1 MCSDAKLILQKKQGG
16 RATTSLV
23 SLSYK
28 SPASAVALRGTGVT
42 HATLPDYSLNSLK
55 WPAIHA
61 AIMSEL
67 WRSAKIFYIHP
78 VLLWVT
84 VNTPRIN
91 VQALSAA

>member
-1 MCSDAKLILQKKQGG
+1 MRPDAELILQKKQGG

-28 SPASAVALRGTGVT
+28 SPASAAALRGTGVT
-42 HATLPDYSLNSLK
+42 HATLLDYSLNSLK
-55 WPAIHA
+55 WPTIHA

-67 WRSAKIFYIHP
+67 CSNAKIFSIHLT
-78 VLLWVT
+78 LLWVI
-84 VNTPRIN
+84 VNTPTIN